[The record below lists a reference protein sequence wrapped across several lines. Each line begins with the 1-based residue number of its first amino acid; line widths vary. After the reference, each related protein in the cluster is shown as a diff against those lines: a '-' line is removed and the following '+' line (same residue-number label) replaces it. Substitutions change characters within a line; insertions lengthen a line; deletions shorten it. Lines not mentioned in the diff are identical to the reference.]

1 MRAGGIPRRLWID
14 EPITT
19 QDETGGE
26 VITWEPIGQVWAAI
40 EPVRGREAL
49 IAGANL
55 SIMDTKIRIRWS
67 PTVDR
72 VTSKWR
78 GRYGDTVYDI
88 VSVAH
93 LKTGRREIELLC
105 KSGANDG

>member
-1 MRAGGIPRRLWID
+1 MRAGVINRRLTIE
-14 EPITT
+14 EPIVT

-26 VITWEPIGQVWAAI
+26 VITWEPLGVVWAAI

-55 SIMDTKIRIRWS
+55 AILDTKIRIRWNEQ
-67 PTVDR
+67 TDAIN
-72 VTSKWR
+72 TKWR
-78 GRYGDTVYDI
+78 FRYRETIYDI

-93 LKTGRREIELLC
+93 LKIGRREIECMC
-105 KSGANDG
+105 KSGANEG